1 MNDDYIP
8 GDGCECSARCHCEC
22 ACDADWT
29 PIEFYELKATI
40 SDMETRHA
48 AVMLHLQSIVDELK
62 ELKEQRNRLIEERD
76 LEWFQIIESFAN
88 FHPVS
93 MTDALEQGI
102 KRCKAQ
108 KEMVFNLKRQRD
120 NYEEALKSIAE
131 GSDCRVCY
139 GGDAMWIAE
148 SALAAVKGGD
158 S

>member
-1 MNDDYIP
+1 
-8 GDGCECSARCHCEC
+8 
-22 ACDADWT
+22 
-29 PIEFYELKATI
+29 
-40 SDMETRHA
+40 METRHA